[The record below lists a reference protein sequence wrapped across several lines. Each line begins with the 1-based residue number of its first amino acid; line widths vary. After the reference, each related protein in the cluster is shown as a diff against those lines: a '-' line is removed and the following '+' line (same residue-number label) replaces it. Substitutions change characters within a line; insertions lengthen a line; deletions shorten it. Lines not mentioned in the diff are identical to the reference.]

1 MAIPHRTEQHQDGRD
16 RSDAEPWRDGSQ
28 DGQGRNRDDQG
39 QAFHRDAL
47 VRDRQR
53 DGRAPD
59 SAEDGAEELF
69 EAGFERASQ
78 AALRDDQRRDHS
90 PKALSQVESGPERE
104 GHRGRG
110 GHAQHVPQPGA
121 MLSEPPAH
129 AYRGSLRKASHQ
141 LAR

>member
-1 MAIPHRTEQHQDGRD
+1 MAIPMELSSTRMAVIGAMRK
-16 RSDAEPWRDGSQ
+16 PWRDGSQ

-78 AALRDDQRRDHS
+78 AALGDDQRRNHS
-90 PKALSQVESGPERE
+90 PKALCQVESGPERE

-121 MLSEPPAH
+121 MLS
-129 AYRGSLRKASHQ
+129 
-141 LAR
+141 